1 MRITAPASAY
11 PSLNPT
17 PFILTVKVRT
27 LARSAFVTFA
37 QIEMFQPG
45 DPSGVGEDS
54 FAFAVYDRDA
64 AKQLGSVEYPGGN
77 KTVSISAGSKPL
89 IHKQID
95 VPVAPKHLR
104 LWSSGHDFDGPP
116 FYGGLNVPIDA
127 PAAMPAGPDS
137 GLNASGE
144 WATGTRDNPPA
155 HHLGAVR
162 HPLRPECSEWRCP
175 LPGPRKCLGLGDRA
189 RADQEVLSESE
200 RSRPARPMRRAPC
213 RQEPGERGWEDRRHS
228 DRGRP
233 GAQRVAPGPPQI
245 AGHRGTDGSCSTTFP
260 GRRFTHS

>member
-1 MRITAPASAY
+1 MDTSFTIKRSEAATWWLGEHGYLQVISKIVLTPTTESVTVRFETTQPCSPFAEVLRDDPDPAKQVRIDSRFSLLSKIFVHNFDLGGEVHPLTQDTRHLVRITAPASAY

-17 PFILTVKVRT
+17 PFIPTVKVRT

-104 LWSSGHDFDGPP
+104 LWASGHDFDGFP
-116 FYGGLNVPIDA
+116 FYGRLNVPIDA

-144 WATGTRDNPPA
+144 WATGTRDTD
-155 HHLGAVR
+155 
-162 HPLRPECSEWRCP
+162 
-175 LPGPRKCLGLGDRA
+175 LPTIWGQFVIP
-189 RADQEVLSESE
+189 
-200 RSRPARPMRRAPC
+200 
-213 RQEPGERGWEDRRHS
+213 
-228 DRGRP
+228 
-233 GAQRVAPGPPQI
+233 
-245 AGHRGTDGSCSTTFP
+245 
-260 GRRFTHS
+260 